1 MISLIVLILGIIVV
15 ILILGILSEFLNFLD
30 TIIINIASQLY
41 KAGKS
46 IGVSIKNII
55 KGDKNE

>member
-1 MISLIVLILGIIVV
+1 MISLIVFILGIIVI

-30 TIIINIASQLY
+30 TIIINIASKLY

-46 IGVSIKNII
+46 IGVSIKNIM
-55 KGDKNE
+55 KE